1 MFNGIFSSCVMN
13 EGSVLEN
20 ITAVDPGTTSSSWHD
35 QFFLAFDTYLA
46 IWHLIQLL
54 FQFEIHMDMDMG
66 ARKRRLRNSLP

>member
-46 IWHLIQLL
+46 I
-54 FQFEIHMDMDMG
+54 
-66 ARKRRLRNSLP
+66 